1 MKFIDVVKKFI
12 SPLLSVTE
20 VKIVKKECLK
30 KTPSDFCTK
39 ESQKLSL
46 RKEKIK
52 DGSKVELIRTQTFS
66 DEERSIVD
74 GFLSFLSSKNL
85 YRTASELDFSIYSKV
100 LELTMLKTAMASINN
115 NAFFRDLSF
124 LLDYWSN
131 RTYEG
136 NKISFAIKIHNI
148 TDEKKDFFEECKQD
162 YFASLSNGVDEY
174 IQLNDSGEVD
184 KIIFCEQKD
193 LEAQAPLRFLKL
205 AKASN
210 DCVITALTRNSEILI
225 FKEEKIWAAKRNMQW
240 ILYTH
245 DTYLKKM
252 SLGIPKWTKNLKETM
267 YQTALDTSFTKT
279 GAILAMLFYDDKKE
293 EIENIIGKDKL
304 LISDNESNKKIKTIR
319 NLIKKSDGT
328 LYKFQELN
336 RALRAELASMDG
348 ALIFSTAGEILAI
361 GAIIN
366 QVDKGQNNGGG
377 RSAATKML
385 AKYGIAMKISN
396 DTYIECYAT
405 ERKNIGD
412 TVEPQRLF
420 TIGNKNS

>member
-12 SPLLSVTE
+12 SPLLSVNE
-20 VKIVKKECLK
+20 VRLIKKECLK

-46 RKEKIK
+46 RKEKVKNGNKI
-52 DGSKVELIRTQTFS
+52 ELIRTQTFS
-66 DEERSIVD
+66 DEERLIVD
-74 GFLSFLSSKNL
+74 EFLSFLSSKNL
-85 YRTASELDFSIYSKV
+85 YKTASELDYSIYSKV
-100 LELTMLKTAMASINN
+100 LELTMLKTAMAGIENN
-115 NAFFRDLSF
+115 TFFRDLSF

-136 NKISFAIKIHNI
+136 NKISFAIKIRDI
-148 TDEKKDFFEECKQD
+148 TNAKKVFFDECKQD

-184 KIIFCEQKD
+184 KIIFCEEKD
-193 LEAQAPLRFLKL
+193 LNAQAPLRFLKL

-225 FKEEKIWAAKRNMQW
+225 FKDEKIWAAKRNMQW

-279 GAILAMLFYDDKKE
+279 GAILAMLFYDEKKE
-293 EIENIIGKDKL
+293 EIENILNSDEIKIQNGDKISSNLSDIFIKLVPTPKVISQIKEWDKNIFLVGFKL
-304 LISDNESNKKIKTIR
+304 LSNVTSGTLIDVAKNLMQKNKCDVVVANDKKDITENTHKAYIITNNEIINAETKNEIAEKLSD
-319 NLIKKSDGT
+319 LIK
-328 LYKFQELN
+328 
-336 RALRAELASMDG
+336 
-348 ALIFSTAGEILAI
+348 
-361 GAIIN
+361 
-366 QVDKGQNNGGG
+366 
-377 RSAATKML
+377 
-385 AKYGIAMKISN
+385 GI
-396 DTYIECYAT
+396 
-405 ERKNIGD
+405 
-412 TVEPQRLF
+412 
-420 TIGNKNS
+420 

>member
-12 SPLLSVTE
+12 SPLLSVNE
-20 VKIVKKECLK
+20 VRLIKKECLK

-46 RKEKIK
+46 RKEKVKNGNKI
-52 DGSKVELIRTQTFS
+52 ELIRTQTFS
-66 DEERSIVD
+66 DEERLIVD
-74 GFLSFLSSKNL
+74 EFLSFLSSKNL
-85 YRTASELDFSIYSKV
+85 YKTASELDYSIYSKV
-100 LELTMLKTAMASINN
+100 LELTMLKTAMAGIENN
-115 NAFFRDLSF
+115 TFFRDLSF

-136 NKISFAIKIHNI
+136 NKISFAIKIRDI
-148 TDEKKDFFEECKQD
+148 TNAKKVFFDECKQD

-184 KIIFCEQKD
+184 KIIFCEEKD
-193 LEAQAPLRFLKL
+193 LNAQAPLRFLKL

-225 FKEEKIWAAKRNMQW
+225 FKDEKIWAAKRNMQW

-279 GAILAMLFYDDKKE
+279 GAILAMLFYDEKKE

-304 LISDNESNKKIKTIR
+304 LVSDSESNKKIKTIR
-319 NLIKKSDGT
+319 NLIKKSDGE
-328 LYKFQELN
+328 LYKFQELG

-412 TVEPQRLF
+412 AAEPQRLF